1 MNRLEIKSI
10 PPNSKAKIGDV
21 IITSGLG
28 GRYPE
33 GFPIGEISVIDRT
46 EGENFL
52 IINLSPFANLKII
65 NEIWVIQNEV
75 NQDE

>member
-1 MNRLEIKSI
+1 MSRLEIRSI
-10 PPNSKAKIGDV
+10 SPNSKAKIDDV

-33 GFPIGEISVIDRT
+33 GFPIGEISRIDSA

-52 IINLSPFANLKII
+52 IINLTPFADLKII
-65 NEIWVIQNEV
+65 NEIWVIQTEVIENE
-75 NQDE
+75 